1 MKEMF
6 HSSNRIYQFGLNIA
20 GVLMLKKFKKG
31 ELEGGPLPVPHPAEW
46 TLCRVYSHHSRSGF

>member
-1 MKEMF
+1 MF